1 MNFKILL
8 PICALLTLTTFLLT
22 IIATAGSTSN
32 YKPIT
37 NIYIG
42 DADISKINVTKVM
55 PQVGPILTV
64 LGSAL
69 TAPNTTVDTIFG
81 ALKAIASTEA
91 LSPLLHLLSNA
102 ANTSAT
108 LSSLTQLAPMALLGT
123 NTATTTAF
131 SALDELLT
139 TSKNTTELLD
149 GFSTLMSSMSTNTSS
164 TSASLENTVLTLL
177 VDSTN
182 PIGTTE
188 SLITLNN
195 MTTEEKTKLSP
206 VFELFASSKNITA
219 TCDALETIMNSTI
232 PTSTVSSLFSSLK
245 TSLAEG
251 GNATETIMQLGSLV
265 PSSLKPAVQAV
276 VTLFDETTSQN
287 VTLSVLST
295 MIAENITQSS
305 SAKAAMGALTDLLN
319 YTTNQTELLT
329 SVESLALSK
338 EAASSTNQLVA
349 LDEILSASANAS
361 TVVSIIPTL
370 ESQLANNTVLLKYV
384 PYLFSLLAASSDP
397 VSSFSSLVN
406 ITKWAETNAATFMP
420 MLKILNSAVNMTT
433 ITPEQLKEMTPSILE
448 YLHIPVIYRLSIFTM
463 CRAHLNRTMYSCS
476 KSHAVQNMDFR
487 SIVYNNIEGSD
498 FKPYMDALNIG
509 KDDLHLDGELQDRQ
523 HMYVPAVKAALAM
536 NLMCIITSFFLMVF
550 LLLLSRRSVVSQK
563 LWLAL
568 GFISCWICIFSGLGS
583 TIFSVILNMMKS
595 GSKKDN
601 YDVIISGSS
610 PFYGL
615 MWSGFV
621 LAVLVFL
628 CIAYCWWISRKGA
641 AIVEAE
647 KAVQESDST
656 TSRII
661 EEHESPIDAE
671 KNFAR

>member
-37 NIYIG
+37 NIFIG
-42 DADISKINVTKVM
+42 DANISKINVTKVM

-69 TAPNTTVDTIFG
+69 TAPNTTVDSIFG

-108 LSSLTQLAPMALLGT
+108 LSSLTQLAQMASAGS
-123 NTATTTAF
+123 NNATTTAF
-131 SALDELLT
+131 SALEELLT
-139 TSKNTTELLD
+139 TSKNTTELLG
-149 GFSTLMSSMSTNTSS
+149 GFSTLMSSMSANASS
-164 TSASLENTVLTLL
+164 TSTSLENTVLTLL

-206 VFELFASSKNITA
+206 VFELFAASKNLTA
-219 TCDALETIMNSTI
+219 TCDALETIMNSSV

-245 TSLAEG
+245 TSIEEG
-251 GNATETIMQLGSLV
+251 GNATATIIQLGSLV
-265 PSSLKPAVQAV
+265 PSTLKPAVQAV
-276 VTLFDETTSQN
+276 ITLFDETTSQN
-287 VTLSVLST
+287 TTLTVLST

-361 TVVSIIPTL
+361 AVVSLIPTL
-370 ESQLANNTVLLKYV
+370 ESQLASNTALLKYV
-384 PYLFSLLAASSDP
+384 PYLFSLLAASSNP

-420 MLKILNSAVNMTT
+420 MLKILSSAETMTA

-448 YLHIPVIYRLSIFTM
+448 YLHIPVMYRLSIFTM
-463 CRAHLNRTMYSCS
+463 CRAHLNKTMYSCS

-498 FKPYMDALNIG
+498 FKPYMDALDIG

-536 NLMCIITSFFLMVF
+536 NLMCIITSFFFMVC

-563 LWLAL
+563 LWLGL
-568 GFISCWICIFSGLGS
+568 GFTSCWICIFSGLGS

-595 GSKKDN
+595 GSKKDD

-621 LAVLVFL
+621 FAVLVFL
-628 CIAYCWWISRKGA
+628 CVAYCWWTSRKGA
-641 AIVEAE
+641 AVVEAE
-647 KAVQESDST
+647 KAIQESDS

-661 EEHESPIDAE
+661 EEHESVIDAE